1 MITFN
6 NFTFTE
12 PIALNQWEPSAQ
24 AGVYVILAPD
34 STCKPKPFRAI
45 YFGEAGNFAERG
57 FPSSHHKYTHWV
69 NECGYPS
76 RIFVAV
82 YPMPNST
89 PEGRREVE
97 AQLCASYS
105 PSCNG

>member
-12 PIALNQWEPSAQ
+12 PIPLTQWNPPNQ
-24 AGVYVILAPD
+24 AGVYVILVPD
-34 STCKPKPFRAI
+34 STASPKPFRAI

-57 FPSSHHKYTHWV
+57 FPSSHHKYSRWV
-69 NECGYPS
+69 NECGTSS
-76 RIFVAV
+76 RIFVAT

-89 PEGRREVE
+89 PEGRRSVE
-97 AQLCASYS
+97 AKLCASYN